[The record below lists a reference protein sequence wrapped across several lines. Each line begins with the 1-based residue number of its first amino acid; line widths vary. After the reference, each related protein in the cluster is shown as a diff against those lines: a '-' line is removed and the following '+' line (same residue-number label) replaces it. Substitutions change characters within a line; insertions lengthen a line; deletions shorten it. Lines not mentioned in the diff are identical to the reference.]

1 METKADIN
9 ALINEYLQKF
19 PGEAQSVAALIHF
32 ISTQEEL
39 ISRKNF
45 NGHITASAFIIDQYG
60 QSLLLLKHRSLNRWL
75 QPGGHVDPTDASL
88 ADAALREAIE
98 ETGLPVS
105 ECKLVSTQ
113 IFDVNS
119 HHIPENVKKHEPA
132 HVHHDIRFLF
142 QCSKFAGLDI
152 SFVESTDSK
161 WVPLEELAENV
172 DFNWVEEKIETFRQ
186 VISGPSVSV
195 TQIL

>member
-98 ETGLPVS
+98 E
-105 ECKLVSTQ
+105 
-113 IFDVNS
+113 
-119 HHIPENVKKHEPA
+119 
-132 HVHHDIRFLF
+132 
-142 QCSKFAGLDI
+142 
-152 SFVESTDSK
+152 
-161 WVPLEELAENV
+161 
-172 DFNWVEEKIETFRQ
+172 
-186 VISGPSVSV
+186 
-195 TQIL
+195 